1 MKLRKRKL
9 IWLGTVGVFC
19 SMPFVWVDIWSINTL
34 TLKPIHLAF
43 IALTAINIVA
53 YPRELLR
60 SLSNFWVLAV
70 ILFGSAHVLWM
81 LLATQWGYPVY
92 GFIAKQAIHLVFFLV
107 IANSIA
113 VMLRCGELRT
123 ATLWGAAL
131 GMVCL
136 LIWWTAVFGALG
148 KNLWAEY
155 FGALLRR
162 DTIALQFKF
171 YDPLFNCSLRG
182 QCVASLDSDAL
193 RDSVRITLLGSY
205 VFYFIALLTFF
216 RSFQS
221 VPMRAIAGLLIST
234 CALLTV
240 LTISRAAILGLGA
253 TLIVPVASRLLSNG
267 IRVRR
272 VTMFFLPVIGVV
284 VSAIVLSQIGSSA
297 ADIVGERV
305 SEISND
311 PRIDTMA
318 SAWRTWSSPIFGEG
332 VGSTVAT
339 STGQTFGI
347 HHFLLK
353 AIFETGMIGGIL
365 AMGWFIAIAALA
377 VQVFTGDIGINR
389 SGARGLV
396 AAAAAFPLIRL
407 QVGAIGMPTLQEW
420 IALSLL
426 FGFVLAYRG
435 TAHLPT
441 LSANFRHSENKTWR
455 PVWD

>member
-1 MKLRKRKL
+1 
-9 IWLGTVGVFC
+9 
-19 SMPFVWVDIWSINTL
+19 
-34 TLKPIHLAF
+34 
-43 IALTAINIVA
+43 
-53 YPRELLR
+53 
-60 SLSNFWVLAV
+60 
-70 ILFGSAHVLWM
+70 
-81 LLATQWGYPVY
+81 
-92 GFIAKQAIHLVFFLV
+92 
-107 IANSIA
+107 
-113 VMLRCGELRT
+113 
-123 ATLWGAAL
+123 
-131 GMVCL
+131 
-136 LIWWTAVFGALG
+136 
-148 KNLWAEY
+148 
-155 FGALLRR
+155 
-162 DTIALQFKF
+162 
-171 YDPLFNCSLRG
+171 
-182 QCVASLDSDAL
+182 
-193 RDSVRITLLGSY
+193 
-205 VFYFIALLTFF
+205 
-216 RSFQS
+216 
-221 VPMRAIAGLLIST
+221 
-234 CALLTV
+234 
-240 LTISRAAILGLGA
+240 
-253 TLIVPVASRLLSNG
+253 VASRLLSNG